1 MFDTVKAPYTAR
13 RSQWMPS
20 PLLQAMRI
28 VLEVSSFLSQS
39 WYFTRSPACCFTSAL
54 QNLAFGAYL
63 AEQRFVASACTFVVP
78 CSLYPSFGA
87 TVAARGEVSSTGA
100 TRLQHGYNPGHMVQ
114 SCSAVGAHWCRGL
127 LELTG
132 SRCPTSTEIQWDP
145 GSRHPVKCTMLLQV
159 RLK

>member
-1 MFDTVKAPYTAR
+1 MV
-13 RSQWMPS
+13 
-20 PLLQAMRI
+20 
-28 VLEVSSFLSQS
+28 
-39 WYFTRSPACCFTSAL
+39 

-63 AEQRFVASACTFVVP
+63 AEQRFVASTCAFVVP
-78 CSLYPSFGA
+78 CSLYSSFGA

-100 TRLQHGYNPGHMVQ
+100 TRLQHRYNPGHMVQ
-114 SCSAVGAHWCRGL
+114 SCSAVGAHWCRIL

-145 GSRHPVKCTMLLQV
+145 SSRRPVMCAMLLQV